1 MRVMAK
7 NKLPHWLAL
16 VGWFLFV
23 LVLAAAVAAALDESR
38 FVAALR
44 LPRTWI
50 IATIMAI
57 IASVG
62 TWFGTRNE

>member
-1 MRVMAK
+1 MAN

-23 LVLAAAVAAALDESR
+23 LVLAAAVASATDENG

-57 IASVG
+57 IASIG
-62 TWFGTRNE
+62 TYFGSRN